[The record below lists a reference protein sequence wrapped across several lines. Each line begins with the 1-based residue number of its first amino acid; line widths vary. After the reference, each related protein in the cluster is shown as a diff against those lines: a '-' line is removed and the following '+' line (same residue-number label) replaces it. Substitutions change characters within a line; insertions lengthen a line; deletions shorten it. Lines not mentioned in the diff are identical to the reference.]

1 MAEIKIEKKKSM
13 WPWIV
18 GIIILAL
25 LIYFLAF
32 NKRNDTTT
40 KSTTTEDVTSVNSS
54 YSATTMFLTLT

>member
-13 WPWIV
+13 WPWII

-40 KSTTTEDVTSVNSS
+40 KNTSTEEVTSVNLS
-54 YSATTMFLTLT
+54 YGTTTLFLFMA

>member
-1 MAEIKIEKKKSM
+1 MAEIKIEKKKSI
-13 WPWIV
+13 WPWII

-40 KSTTTEDVTSVNSS
+40 KSPATEDVTSVNI
-54 YSATTMFLTLT
+54 AHETTFILLPQA

>member
-13 WPWIV
+13 WPWII

-40 KSTTTEDVTSVNSS
+40 KSTTTEDVTSVNSPLGT
-54 YSATTMFLTLT
+54 ANMFLILT

>member
-13 WPWIV
+13 WPWII

-40 KSTTTEDVTSVNSS
+40 KSTTSEDVTSVNID
-54 YSATTMFLTLT
+54 YGTTVLFLPTA

>member
-13 WPWIV
+13 WPWII

-32 NKRNDTTT
+32 NKRTDTTIKNT
-40 KSTTTEDVTSVNSS
+40 STEEVTSVNSS
-54 YSATTMFLTLT
+54 HETTVLYLTLT